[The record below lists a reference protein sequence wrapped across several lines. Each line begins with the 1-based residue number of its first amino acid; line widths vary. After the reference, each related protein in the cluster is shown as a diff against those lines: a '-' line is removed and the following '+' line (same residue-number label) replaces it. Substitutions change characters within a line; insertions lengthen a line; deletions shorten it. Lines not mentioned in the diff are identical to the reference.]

1 VLLRCNYEEMT
12 ALAHGARAFL
22 ARDEGE
28 EGGAVA
34 APPRSRAAVEALL
47 PRLEGDMAVETLAVQ
62 RVIETALKAIVEYLH
77 DEMDTAVVATHA
89 ADEGAVAAYFDYAHA
104 LTVLS
109 RAREMG
115 REMSGVIE
123 LVTGAQ
129 PTPEVALTFQ
139 FPD

>member
-1 VLLRCNYEEMT
+1 MLLRCNYEEMT

-22 ARDEGE
+22 ARDPG
-28 EGGAVA
+28 EGGGVVA

-47 PRLEGDMAVETLAVQ
+47 PRLAGDVAVETLADQ
-62 RVIETALKAIVEYLH
+62 RVVEAALRTIVEYLH
-77 DEMDTAVVATHA
+77 EEMDAVVVATHA
-89 ADEGAVAAYFDYAHA
+89 ADEDAVAAYFDYAHS

-115 REMSGVIE
+115 REMAGVIE
-123 LVTGAQ
+123 LVTGAE

>member
-1 VLLRCNYEEMT
+1 MLLRCNYEEMT
-12 ALAHGARAFL
+12 ALAHGARTLL
-22 ARDEGE
+22 ARDDEE

-34 APPRSRAAVEALL
+34 APPRARAAIGALL
-47 PRLEGDMAVETLAVQ
+47 PRLVGDVPVDTLADQQV
-62 RVIETALKAIVEYLH
+62 VETALSAIVEHLH
-77 DEMDTAVVATHA
+77 EELDSAVLAAHA
-89 ADEGAVAAYFDYAHA
+89 ADEEAVSAYFDYAHA

-115 REMSGVIE
+115 REMSAVIE
-123 LVTGAQ
+123 LVTGSR